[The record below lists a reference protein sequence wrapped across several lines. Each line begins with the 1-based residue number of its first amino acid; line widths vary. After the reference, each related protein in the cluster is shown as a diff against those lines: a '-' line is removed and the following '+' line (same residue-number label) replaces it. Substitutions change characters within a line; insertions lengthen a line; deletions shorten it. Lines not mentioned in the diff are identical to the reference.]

1 MGVIWYSNRLK
12 KNSSPKIAQEDGVF
26 REWYSNRPI
35 RQIKQLITYKFK
47 KRNGIKQKWAENGE
61 LIFEG
66 NYKNNRLD
74 GIIREWYETG
84 ILKSEENYSH
94 NKKNGYTRRWYKNGA
109 LEWERNYING
119 IEDSNKFW
127 DENGKLTSIN
137 FKSFGINENG
147 WTMITAKH
155 TNPNGE
161 VHGIRFILKGL
172 RPRKDEEFLNG
183 TLVKTT
189 YYDKQG
195 NQVEMANDIYKFKKI
210 DYEKNIYSFK
220 L

>member
-1 MGVIWYSNRLK
+1 MGVSWYSNRLK
-12 KNSSPKIAQEDGVF
+12 RESIRKIAEEDGIYRV
-26 REWYSNRPI
+26 WYKNK
-35 RQIKQLITYKFK
+35 QIKELINFKFK
-47 KRNGIKQKWAENGE
+47 KQNGIRQKWEENGE

-84 ILKSEENYSH
+84 ILKSEENYNH
-94 NKKNGYTRRWYKNGA
+94 NKKNGYARRWYKNGA

-137 FKSFGINENG
+137 SKSFGINENG

-155 TNPNGE
+155 TYPNGE
-161 VHGIRFILKGL
+161 VHGSRFILEGL
-172 RPRKDEEFLNG
+172 RLRKDEEFLNG

>member
-12 KNSSPKIAQEDGVF
+12 KNSSPKIAQEDGIF
-26 REWYSNRPI
+26 REWYTN
-35 RQIKQLITYKFK
+35 RQIKHLITYQFK
-47 KRNGIKQKWAENGE
+47 KRNGIRKKWAENGE

-66 NYKNNRLD
+66 NYKDDRLN

-84 ILKSEENYSH
+84 ILKSQANYSR
-94 NKKNGYTRRWYKNGA
+94 NEKSGWSRRWYKNGA
-109 LEWERNYING
+109 LESERNYVNG

-127 DENGKLTSIN
+127 DENGKLISIN
-137 FKSFGINENG
+137 SKSFGINENG
-147 WTMITAKH
+147 WTMITGKS
-155 TNPNGE
+155 TDVNGDIHGFRFIM
-161 VHGIRFILKGL
+161 HGIRQ
-172 RPRKDEEFLNG
+172 RKDEEFLNG

-195 NQVEMANDIYKFKKI
+195 NQVATANDIYKFKKI